1 MAVTHHTLP
10 DVADPGV
17 PHVSVATGTR
27 TLYLSGCVG
36 SLPDG
41 TPAGDTLRAQM
52 AQALRN
58 VSTVLAS
65 QGATWADIAKVTLLI
80 VDHSP
85 EKMADIFGG
94 VEDYAAAGGDFT
106 GFSAS
111 TLAGVAALFEP
122 WALVEVDVIAVV
134 G

>member
-1 MAVTHHTLP
+1 MAVTHHTVP

-17 PHVSVATGTR
+17 PHISVATGSR

-36 SLPDG
+36 SLADG

-58 VSTVLAS
+58 VSTVLTS
-65 QGATWADIAKVTLLI
+65 QGATWADIAKVTLYI
-80 VDHSP
+80 VGYTP

-94 VEDYAAAGGDFT
+94 VEDYAAGGGDFT
-106 GFSAS
+106 GFAAS
-111 TLAGVAALFEP
+111 TLAGVEALFEP
-122 WALVEVDVIAVV
+122 WALVELDVTAVI